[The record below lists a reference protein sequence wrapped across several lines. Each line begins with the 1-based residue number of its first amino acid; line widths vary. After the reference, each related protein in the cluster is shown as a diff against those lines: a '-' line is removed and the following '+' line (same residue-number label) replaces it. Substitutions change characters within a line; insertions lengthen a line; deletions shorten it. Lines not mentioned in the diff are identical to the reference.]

1 MSSAVQE
8 PADAPAVIRSRGFH
22 LYYGAVGALKGIDLD
37 VPARRILAI
46 VGPSGCGKS
55 TFLRALNR
63 MHDRVPNVRMEGTIT
78 FDGQDIY
85 SPTVDVVD
93 LRRRVGM
100 VFQKPVAF
108 PMNVYDNVAYG
119 PRLHG
124 LMRGR
129 AQLDAL
135 VEQSLRQGGVW
146 DEVKDGLRRPAASLS
161 GGQLQRLAIARALA
175 VSPEV
180 ILLDEPTSAIDPIG
194 TARIEETLQRLA
206 GDYTIVLVTHNLQQA
221 ARISDRTAFFLNG
234 ELVEEGPTETLFH
247 RPRDPRTDEYLTGRY
262 GGGGS
267 R

>member
-1 MSSAVQE
+1 MSTALRE
-8 PADAPAVIRSRGFH
+8 PADAPAVIRSQRFH
-22 LYYGAVGALKGIDLD
+22 LYYGSVHALKGIDLD
-37 VPARRILAI
+37 VPSKRILAI

-55 TFLRALNR
+55 TFLRAMNR
-63 MHDRVPNVRMEGTIT
+63 MHDRVPNVRMEGTIA

-85 SPTVDVVD
+85 SPSVDVVD

-108 PMNVYDNVAYG
+108 PMNVYDNIAYG

-124 LMRGR
+124 LTHSR

-135 VEQSLRQGGVW
+135 VEQSLRLAGLW
-146 DEVKDGLRRPAASLS
+146 DEVSDGLRRPAVSLS

-234 ELVEEGPTETLFH
+234 ELIEEGPTETLFH

-262 GGGGS
+262 GAGGGA
-267 R
+267 